1 MRHHDKYETSAYCAC
16 TRLLSIHQA
25 NCGQAQ
31 TALRCQLK
39 RFSSRPTSSPS
50 VSVCC
55 AQWSVYQS
63 IHLPPVLPTITRQPT
78 PLLDSFV
85 RYLPSCICLTFLL
98 SGQWVGPGGTV
109 KTWMHLDIAGVRPC
123 VLALWH
129 QKGQRSRL
137 SAHDR
142 WGCLHRA
149 R

>member
-31 TALRCQLK
+31 TALRCQLLVTPHV
-39 RFSSRPTSSPS
+39 FPICLCLLCSVICLSVNSSSSSPPHNHPAADS
-50 VSVCC
+50 
-55 AQWSVYQS
+55 A
-63 IHLPPVLPTITRQPT
+63 
-78 PLLDSFV
+78 LLDSFV